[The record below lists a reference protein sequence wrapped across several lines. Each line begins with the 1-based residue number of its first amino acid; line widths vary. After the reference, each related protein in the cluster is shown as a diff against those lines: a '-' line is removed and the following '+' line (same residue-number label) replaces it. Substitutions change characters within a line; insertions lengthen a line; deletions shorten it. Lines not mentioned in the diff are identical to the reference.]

1 MCSLGNNKYKNNNR
15 CHIENY
21 GKNMLHMDL
30 FILKMQFHRFL
41 FFILHALVGKFSK
54 ISRAFFF
61 QFVQHFEVTESR
73 GHIL

>member
-1 MCSLGNNKYKNNNR
+1 
-15 CHIENY
+15 
-21 GKNMLHMDL
+21 MLHMDL